1 MASADTCELITSYTT
16 SAEGGASVTAKAI
29 YRKVTQLEAN
39 GAPMQLNFLCVL
51 VVFFQTTY
59 TNALLTITNENGTIT
74 TDFIDQPIQRIE
86 GFDYN
91 NFSIRL
97 KYYDGFEYLY
107 KELSYD
113 EYPYK
118 DSQHLVS
125 SGGVYTELDKKLTK
139 SLSDVSSTTNVAT
152 TDNMLINKAGTMYK
166 VTIQELQEVFGSAN
180 YKGNFVSV
188 SALPATG
195 TAGDYAF
202 VKVVTD
208 GDTDLIMYIWNDTD
222 KHWEETGTSQYVKN
236 ATFQATMGGVDE
248 ALQNVK
254 VETDSTP
261 TQNSTNAVQSGGVFT
276 ALQEKQGQI
285 SITENDDGSVDINIP
300 DAGEVSTGGVTV
312 IDVSTITETNE
323 NGEKFIDLS
332 KNGTYILK
340 GTPQE
345 IIEVYFGYSKI
356 NPDYGKLANPTTGYL
371 DTLFV
376 GDYRFG
382 KPGYSSVGR
391 LHSSTAPILALIKV
405 FDDYVEIYTTTYS
418 F

>member
-1 MASADTCELITSYTT
+1 MLH
-16 SAEGGASVTAKAI
+16 
-29 YRKVTQLEAN
+29 
-39 GAPMQLNFLCVL
+39 VL
-51 VVFFQTTY
+51 DKIGDHLYHPVYLKT
-59 TNALLTITNENGTIT
+59 E
-74 TDFIDQPIQRIE
+74 IE
-86 GFDYN
+86 
-91 NFSIRL
+91 
-97 KYYDGFEYLY
+97 
-107 KELSYD
+107 
-113 EYPYK
+113 K
-118 DSQHLVS
+118 DSIEIPTT
-125 SGGVYTELDKKLTK
+125 GAVYNALDKKLTK

-236 ATFQATMGGVDE
+236 ATFQATMGGVYE

-382 KPGYSSVGR
+382 KPGYSSVGIIV
-391 LHSSTAPILALIKV
+391 SSTAPILALIKV